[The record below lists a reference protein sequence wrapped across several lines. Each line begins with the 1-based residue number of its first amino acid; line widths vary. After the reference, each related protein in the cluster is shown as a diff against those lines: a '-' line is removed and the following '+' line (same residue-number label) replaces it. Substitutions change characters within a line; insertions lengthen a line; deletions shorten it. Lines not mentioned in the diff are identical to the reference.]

1 METQLPPFQYPSST
15 QRIDACAQLVGNGES
30 SVCLRSTAL
39 RDDIRKRYDYIP
51 ADVLDNW
58 KISRDTKQCQ
68 GIHEAARR
76 SQVIIRTRHGLR
88 RFDVGHNQGLRHA
101 EGTSLAPFLV
111 SLSVSTL
118 VSVSVCSL
126 VFLRIT
132 FRFLFHVSLTYSFG
146 FSLIYTL
153 NLFFSYFIFKCG
165 HVVQFS
171 NICQSST
178 FLPVATLLS
187 RSLLVLR
194 FIFRFFAGFLCGR
207 GIAILLI
214 FTRRTLL
221 QCYVTLCT

>member
-76 SQVIIRTRHGLR
+76 SQVIIRARHGLR

-101 EGTSLAPFLV
+101 EGTSLAPFFGFAFSFDIGFCFCLQF
-111 SLSVSTL
+111 SLSADYIS
-118 VSVSVCSL
+118 VSVSRQ
-126 VFLRIT
+126 F
-132 FRFLFHVSLTYSFG
+132 
-146 FSLIYTL
+146 
-153 NLFFSYFIFKCG
+153 NL
-165 HVVQFS
+165 
-171 NICQSST
+171 
-178 FLPVATLLS
+178 
-187 RSLLVLR
+187 
-194 FIFRFFAGFLCGR
+194 
-207 GIAILLI
+207 
-214 FTRRTLL
+214 
-221 QCYVTLCT
+221 